1 LPKPTA
7 ELKPGVYKY
16 QSKIA
21 MGPQEISVSSSTE
34 VKEENGALVTTETSK
49 TPMGDGMD
57 VTTLDKAALSVE
69 KRSVKQGP
77 VAIDFEFAGNKVT
90 GKMTMGGQER
100 PINADLDGPVFPDGA
115 AGYLT
120 IGCLPLADGY
130 TTTIRS
136 FDLMKAK
143 AKVMDL
149 KVAGSETVTTAAGKF
164 DAYKVE
170 LTATDGGNDKA
181 TIWVAKQ
188 TRVPVKVS
196 AVIGAMQ
203 GATMNSELVQ

>member
-1 LPKPTA
+1 
-7 ELKPGVYKY
+7 
-16 QSKIA
+16 
-21 MGPQEISVSSSTE
+21 
-34 VKEENGALVTTETSK
+34 
-49 TPMGDGMD
+49 MGDGTD
-57 VTTLDKAALSVE
+57 VNTLDKAALSVK

-77 VAIDFEFAGNKVT
+77 AVIDFEFTGNKVS
-90 GKMTMGGQER
+90 GKMSMAGQER
-100 PINADLDGPVFPDGA
+100 PINAELDGPVFPDGS

-143 AKVMDL
+143 SKLMAL

-170 LTATDGGNDKA
+170 LTAADGGNDKA